1 MNFRFLAAALA
12 ATVALPLGA
21 ANAVDLE
28 VTHWWTSGGEAAA
41 VGEMAKAVNAAGIKW
56 VDGAIAGGGNAR
68 PIIISRIT
76 GGDPMGATQLNTGKD
91 GLDLMKAGLMTD
103 LTDLATKEGWKDFI
117 RPSKLL
123 DSCVVDGKIFCVPVN
138 IHSFQWMWVNRSVF
152 ESNGLAVPKN
162 WNEFVASAPALK
174 EKGVIPLAV
183 GGEPWQISGM
193 SGVFMVAIG
202 GVDLYKKINVE
213 KDAAAAAGPEMTKV
227 FEAIAQARTLIDDGT
242 TGRAWNDAANMV
254 ITGKAGA
261 QIMGDWAQGEWQV
274 AGKVAGKDYDC
285 LPGLGLN
292 PVLDTGGDAFFFPK
306 PKGENK
312 ELVEAQLKMAS
323 LLVSKE
329 VQVAFN
335 LKKGS
340 LPIRADVDLNAAN
353 DCMKKGIE
361 ILKNPDNILPSGE
374 QTFSS
379 DTQGQLEDLWVE
391 FFNTPEMAVADAQKK
406 FVDIITA
413 SK

>member
-41 VGEMAKAVNAAGIKW
+41 VAEMAKAVNAAGIKW

-103 LTDLATKEGWKDFI
+103 LTDLANKEGWKDFI

-123 DSCVVDGKIFCVPVN
+123 DSCIVDGKVFCVPVN
-138 IHSFQWMWVNRSVF
+138 IHSFQWMWLNRSVF

-162 WNEFVASAPALK
+162 WNEFVAAAPALK

-213 KDAAAAAGPEMTKV
+213 KDAAAAAGP
-227 FEAIAQARTLIDDGT
+227 RSH
-242 TGRAWNDAANMV
+242 
-254 ITGKAGA
+254 
-261 QIMGDWAQGEWQV
+261 
-274 AGKVAGKDYDC
+274 C
-285 LPGLGLN
+285 
-292 PVLDTGGDAFFFPK
+292 
-306 PKGENK
+306 
-312 ELVEAQLKMAS
+312 AS
-323 LLVSKE
+323 SY
-329 VQVAFN
+329 
-335 LKKGS
+335 
-340 LPIRADVDLNAAN
+340 
-353 DCMKKGIE
+353 
-361 ILKNPDNILPSGE
+361 PDRRRHHWPRMERCSQHGHHR
-374 QTFSS
+374 
-379 DTQGQLEDLWVE
+379 
-391 FFNTPEMAVADAQKK
+391 
-406 FVDIITA
+406 
-413 SK
+413 